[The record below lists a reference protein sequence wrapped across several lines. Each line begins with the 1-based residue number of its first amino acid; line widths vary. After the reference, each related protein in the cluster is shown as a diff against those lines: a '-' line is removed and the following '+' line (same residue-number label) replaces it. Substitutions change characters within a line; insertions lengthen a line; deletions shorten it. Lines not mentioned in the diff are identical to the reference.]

1 MAEIVKLGFAPLVD
15 CAIPVVAAEQGFA
28 AAEGIDL
35 VLERSP
41 SWAALRDKLAFGLVD
56 GAHLLAPL
64 ALAMHCGIAGVPAV
78 PLVVPVM
85 LGLGNNA
92 ITLSAA
98 LHASMVAAAPE
109 IMQGPPAGRAR
120 ALRPVIEANRK
131 AGRPPLSFAI
141 VFPFSSH
148 HYELLAWL
156 DQGGIDAAT
165 EVNIGIVA
173 PPRMVESLTQGW
185 IDGYCVGEPWN
196 SLAVDRGIGHIV
208 ATKADLRPDGV
219 EKVLALRADWVEQ
232 RADQTTGL
240 VRAMLR
246 ATDWCHD
253 PHNVEELARL
263 LAEPFYVGLPAELI
277 ASTLAMAVGAA
288 ARSRPERVQA
298 QHLLADMAQARQ
310 IAPALVSGDGW
321 LSSLWTASYHDV
333 AVARPVPPAETA

>member
-15 CAIPVVAAEQGFA
+15 CAIPVIAAERGFA

-64 ALAMHCGIAGVPAV
+64 TLAMHRGIAGVPAV
-78 PLVVPVM
+78 PLVAPVT

-92 ITLSAA
+92 ITLSAS
-98 LHASMVAAAPE
+98 LYDRMVSAAPAV
-109 IMQGPPAGRAR
+109 MAGPPIQNAR
-120 ALRPVIEANRK
+120 ALRPIIDANRK
-131 AGRPPLSFAI
+131 AGLPPLSFAT

-156 DQGGIDAAT
+156 GHGGIDAAT
-165 EVNIGIVA
+165 EVNIGVVA
-173 PPRMVESLTQGW
+173 PPRMVESLASGW

-196 SLAVDRGIGHIV
+196 SLAVNRGIGHIV
-208 ATKADLRPDGV
+208 ATKADLRPEGV
-219 EKVLALRADWVEQ
+219 EKVLALRADWVAAE
-232 RADQTTGL
+232 RDRMTAL
-240 VRAMLR
+240 VRAMIR

-253 PHNVEELARL
+253 PANHRELARL

-277 ASTLAMAVGAA
+277 ASTLTKIGMT
-288 ARSRPERVQA
+288 SRQCCPDLGQA
-298 QHLLADMAQARQ
+298 QRLLADMVQAGQ
-310 IAPALVSGDGW
+310 MDQHSLDEIEW
-321 LSSLWTASYHDV
+321 LTAVWDSSAYDSV
-333 AVARPVPPAETA
+333 EN